1 MGAMIKRG
9 GDSLVNVATLS
20 NEILSGIIDRIP
32 NARAMHE
39 RIMNPQ
45 TQTPSQSNVSETST
59 VSISGNSGNG
69 RTTTSIG
76 TSNNPVSFD
85 AIFDYI
91 ANSGQVDNDVLR
103 RAIEAE
109 IDLAATRHNLDPS
122 LVRAVVRA
130 ESNYRHDVV
139 SRAGAMGLMQLM
151 PGTAEFL
158 GVEDP
163 FDIRQNID
171 GGTRYLRMLLDM
183 FDNDLTLALA
193 AYNAGQGN
201 VRRHG
206 GVPPFQETINYIPRV
221 KQFMEEYMLLSY
233 KTALEDSRF

>member
-1 MGAMIKRG
+1 MREG
-9 GDSLVNVATLS
+9 GNSLVNVASLS
-20 NEILSGIIDRIP
+20 NEIMSGILDRIP
-32 NARAMHE
+32 NARVMHQ
-39 RIMNPQ
+39 RIMNQ
-45 TQTPSQSNVSETST
+45 QTTQTPSQAIVSETSERT
-59 VSISGNSGNG
+59 IAQ
-69 RTTTSIG
+69 RQQTTTTNIG
-76 TSNNPVSFD
+76 TSNNPVSFN
-85 AIFDYI
+85 AILDYI

-103 RAIEAE
+103 KAIEAE

-221 KQFMEEYMLLSY
+221 KQFMEEYMLASY